1 MSNKDYTDEIKKYE
15 NEANTLSNDEE
26 FHSKDL
32 SEAELSKKTP
42 ERNYYIEFKD
52 DEGNVI
58 KKIYVDRHDYILY
71 KRPIWAEWKREQLA
85 KRCLIPNDKG
95 GYKRCMNDCSLC
107 NKCKNGTLVS
117 LDSLREDHNFEP
129 TDIDDTPLEIT
140 LIEEAK
146 ELLWSL
152 IRKAS
157 TDEQYNKVRY
167 RYKDGLSLQA
177 VGDIYGVSHK
187 AIEKTINN
195 VLKKVGQN
203 ATDEERDYLIKYILK

>member
-1 MSNKDYTDEIKKYE
+1 
-15 NEANTLSNDEE
+15 
-26 FHSKDL
+26 
-32 SEAELSKKTP
+32 
-42 ERNYYIEFKD
+42 
-52 DEGNVI
+52 
-58 KKIYVDRHDYILY
+58 
-71 KRPIWAEWKREQLA
+71 
-85 KRCLIPNDKG
+85 
-95 GYKRCMNDCSLC
+95 MNDCSLC

-146 ELLWSL
+146 ELLWTL
-152 IRKAS
+152 IRKVS